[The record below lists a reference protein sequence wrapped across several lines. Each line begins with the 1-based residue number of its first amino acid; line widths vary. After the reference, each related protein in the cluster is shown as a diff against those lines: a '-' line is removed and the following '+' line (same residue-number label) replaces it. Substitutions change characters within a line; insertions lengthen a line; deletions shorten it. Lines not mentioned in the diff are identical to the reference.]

1 MKRYFT
7 FVLMLAFMAAGA
19 GAADLVINKLP
30 IPVEMTEDDNYRA
43 DYPYPFDRVMYSFAE
58 NSIRPL
64 FCTTTNGK
72 LRITIYELDFT
83 TLYKQFT
90 IELPAPEGN
99 SSYRLEGLG
108 SYSGDFDDGGC
119 SIQAT
124 VDLFNNDDLVEVI
137 VNYRQRDADWNMI
150 AETTYIINE
159 NNEVL
164 AEIDGDLGSLIDPKC
179 TGGKVFFEGGFRLP
193 DRVLPVVQEK
203 GDINGDTEVGVPDV
217 TALVGIVMG
226 KN

>member
-7 FVLMLAFMAAGA
+7 FVLMLAFMAASV

-30 IPVEMTEDDNYRA
+30 VPVEMTEDDYYQA
-43 DYPYPFDRVMYSFAE
+43 GYPRSFDRVMYSFAE

-64 FCTTTNGK
+64 FCTTTNGQM
-72 LRITIYELDFT
+72 RITIYELDFT
-83 TLYKQFT
+83 TIYKQFT
-90 IELPAPEGN
+90 IELPAPEGKSFYN
-99 SSYRLEGLG
+99 LEGLG
-108 SYSGDFDDGGC
+108 SYSGDFDAGGC

-124 VDLFNNDDLVEVI
+124 VDLFNSDDLVEV
-137 VNYRQRDADWNMI
+137 VVLYTQRAADWSTI
-150 AETTYIINE
+150 AKTTYIINE

-164 AEIDGDLGSLIDPKC
+164 AEIDGELGSLIDPQC
-179 TGGKVFFEGGFRLP
+179 NGGKVFFDGGFRLP

-203 GDINGDTEVGVPDV
+203 GDINGDTEVGLPDV

>member
-1 MKRYFT
+1 
-7 FVLMLAFMAAGA
+7 MLAFMAASV

-30 IPVEMTEDDNYRA
+30 IPVEMTEDDNYEA
-43 DYPYPFDRVMYSFAE
+43 DYPMPFGRVMYSFAE

-64 FCTTTNGK
+64 FCTTTNGQM
-72 LRITIYELDFT
+72 RITIYELDLT
-83 TLYKQFT
+83 TIYKQFT

-99 SSYRLEGLG
+99 SSYYLEGLG
-108 SYSGDFDDGGC
+108 SYSGDFDDGDC
-119 SIQAT
+119 SIRAT
-124 VDLFNNDDLVEVI
+124 VDLFNSDDLVEVI
-137 VNYRQRDADWNMI
+137 VLYTQRDADWNTI

-203 GDINGDTEVGVPDV
+203 GDINGDTEVGLPDV